1 MMNQMLDPSFFHPA
15 AWPNPACWKAVIVK
29 QDTGDEVAAGVVF
42 ANALKSQVFTLKI
55 AQFMGD
61 DEVLSLSLDLFHV
74 IRRVFFPC
82 IMLLISS

>member
-1 MMNQMLDPSFFHPA
+1 MNQMLDPSFFHPA

-61 DEVLSLSLDLFHV
+61 DEVLSLSLWIYFMLFDE
-74 IRRVFFPC
+74 FFPMHYVAH
-82 IMLLISS
+82 I